1 MPRPPAAFVSD
12 EELALSVPALV
23 EGGRADLAL
32 RTLWLAADGAP
43 DLDRFARLLDLLALL
58 PPQTRSSGPGVRL
71 HLRLLTGLRR
81 AGDSLDAVEA
91 ARDAGLGAHFLNVY
105 RAWALSQQERFG
117 EALETLKPALSES
130 LDTEPDA
137 GPETGGLTR
146 FEDTLGWRVRAR
158 SLAALGQGGWR
169 EGYARARLHATGR
182 ALALVWLEEG
192 ATLSGRGDVQGA
204 LRAYTQALPLVER
217 DPYYH
222 ALALHNLGLVCLRD
236 CRFGEAE
243 AYFGRVSGVGRAAAF
258 RARALCG
265 EGAVRRALGEWD
277 RAAWAYRAALELQA
291 EDDDRQQ
298 AWRGLGHTLRL
309 SGRARSAVEWLTR
322 ATTATPGDRQTG
334 RSWVFV
340 DVAAAY
346 AALGDVSAAHE
357 ALGLIPPLTGE
368 DADRERIVRAELAR
382 QGGDLAGALSHLGGL
397 NLQTLWARE
406 EAHAFPELFSPL
418 PDPATRPAPLP
429 RAERTHVTVRALG
442 PLDVRVN
449 GRPVPVGPA
458 SRAGVLLVALLE
470 AGGRA
475 GTGELALAV
484 SSREDRCER
493 HGKQAVSRIAGE
505 LRRALGWEGSV
516 QARSGAYFLDPAAE
530 WDYDVR
536 SALEAGQPIEA
547 FLSGVTLPWVL
558 DRETQ
563 LRQKDSDHLH

>member
-1 MPRPPAAFVSD
+1 M
-12 EELALSVPALV
+12 SVPALV
-23 EGGRADLAL
+23 EEGRADLAL
-32 RTLWLAADGAP
+32 RTLWLAAEGAP
-43 DLDRFARLLDLLALL
+43 GLDRFARLLDLLTLL
-58 PPQTRSSGPGVRL
+58 PPETRGGGPGVRL

-81 AGDSLDAVEA
+81 SGDTLGAVTA
-91 ARDAGLGAHFLNVY
+91 ARQAGLGAPFLNVY
-105 RAWALSQQERFG
+105 AAWALSQQERFG
-117 EALETLKPALSES
+117 EALEGLAPSLSES
-130 LDTEPDA
+130 LDTHPDA

-158 SLAALGQGGWR
+158 SLAALGREGWR
-169 EGYARARLHATGR
+169 EAYARARLHASGR

-204 LRAYTQALPLVER
+204 LRAYTQALPSVEH

-222 ALALHNLGLVCLRD
+222 ALALHNLGLVCLRAG
-236 CRFGEAE
+236 RFEEAE
-243 AYFGRVSGVGRAAAF
+243 AYFGRVRRVGRAAAAF

-277 RAAWAYRAALELQA
+277 RAASAYRAALDLEA

-309 SGRARSAVEWLTR
+309 AGRARSALEWLTR
-322 ATTATPGDRQTG
+322 ATLATPGDRRTG

-346 AALGDVSAAHE
+346 AALRDPAAARD
-357 ALGLIPPLTGE
+357 ALGRTGPLTGE
-368 DADRERIVRAELAR
+368 DADRGRVVRAELAR
-382 QGGDLAGALSHLGGL
+382 QGGDPAGALAHLGGL
-397 NLQTLWARE
+397 DPRTLWARE
-406 EAHAFPELFSPL
+406 EAHAFPELFALL
-418 PDPATRPAPLP
+418 PGPDRPAPLP
-429 RAERTHVTVRALG
+429 RAGRTRVTVRALG

-449 GRPVPVGPA
+449 GRPVPVGPT

-470 AGGRA
+470 AEGRA

-484 SSREDRCER
+484 SDREDRRER
-493 HGKQAVSRIAGE
+493 HGRQAVSRIAGE
-505 LRRALGWEGSV
+505 LRRALGWEASV
-516 QARSGAYFLDPAAE
+516 QARSGAYFLDPGAD

-536 SALEAGQPIEA
+536 SALDSGQPVEA

-558 DRETQ
+558 DREGE
-563 LRQKDSDHLH
+563 LRQRD